1 MKSMNRWYPGMCS
14 RLAQKVEPLRPGRRT
29 KRHRY
34 RNPRT
39 ALPHIFHAP
48 LTGKDTMP
56 IEIKELH
63 IRVNVNSE
71 KYGPDEKNRRPEA
84 QQSPANMMVEECVE
98 KVLDVLERKQQ
109 R

>member
-1 MKSMNRWYPGMCS
+1 
-14 RLAQKVEPLRPGRRT
+14 
-29 KRHRY
+29 
-34 RNPRT
+34 
-39 ALPHIFHAP
+39 
-48 LTGKDTMP
+48 MP

-84 QQSPANMMVEECVE
+84 QQSPANMSRVVEECVE